1 MNLHAI
7 AGPIVAIVN
16 PWVTAMISVS
26 TGYTTNADGSRT
38 PSYASPIPVNVQKQ
52 PLTYTDLVQTEGI
65 NIQGEKCALYISGN
79 YDGVVREDGTGGD
92 LITLP
97 SGSVWL
103 VVQVL
108 ENWAEENGWVKV
120 AAVRQMA

>member
-7 AGPIVAIVN
+7 AGPIIAIVN

-38 PSYASPIPVNVQKQ
+38 PGYETAVPVDVQKQ
-52 PLTYTDLVQTEGI
+52 PLTYNDLMQVDGL
-65 NIQGEKCALYISGN
+65 NIQGEKCAFYISGSYN
-79 YDGVVREDGTGGD
+79 GIVRQDGLGGD

-97 SGSVWL
+97 NGTQWL
-103 VVQVL
+103 VVLPL
-108 ENWAEENGWVKV
+108 ENWSDVNGWVKV
-120 AAVRQMA
+120 AAVRQM